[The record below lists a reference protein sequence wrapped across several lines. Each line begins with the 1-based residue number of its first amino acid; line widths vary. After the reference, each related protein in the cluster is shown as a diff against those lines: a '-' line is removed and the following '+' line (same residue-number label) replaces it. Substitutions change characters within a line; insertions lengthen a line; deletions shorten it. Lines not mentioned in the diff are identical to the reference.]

1 MSTPSTLKKD
11 WVLTQEAFDLM
22 LAQLDA
28 DRESAGRKYEEIRRK
43 LTKFFEWRGCAR
55 AEEYTDRTIDRVARR
70 LLDGARLPEDKPYL
84 FFHGVAINVLRE
96 HWKRQEREGPEPLND
111 QFPARSLI
119 VNPEETRE
127 RDEARLEKERRLEC
141 LTECARRLDRE
152 EMELIT
158 EYHQGGEGGGERLNK
173 ERRKELAKRLNI
185 QLNALRIRAY
195 RIRAALENCIDGCVR
210 RGAMK

>member
-1 MSTPSTLKKD
+1 MNNPSTLKKD

-22 LAQLDA
+22 LARLDA

-43 LTKFFEWRGCAR
+43 LSKFFEWRGCAQ

-70 LLDGARLPEDKPYL
+70 LVEGAQLPEDKPYL

-96 HWKRQEREGPEPLND
+96 HWKQREKESAEPLD
-111 QFPARSLI
+111 DLLPAPGLI

-127 RDEARLEKERRLEC
+127 RDEARFEKERRLEC
-141 LTECARRLDRE
+141 LTECAYQLDRE

-158 EYHQGGEGGGERLNK
+158 EYHQGGGVGERMNK

-195 RIRAALENCIDGCVR
+195 RIRSMLENCIDACAQR
-210 RGAMK
+210 RAMK